1 MTEKIKMT
9 RDIHNFVRGEMDWEG
24 AIDLLSRVSESD
36 EWIDYLLM
44 EMELYEYF
52 NQTNRLVK
60 DREMFISENWLADDG
75 IVEFGGRS

>member
-1 MTEKIKMT
+1 
-9 RDIHNFVRGEMDWEG
+9 MDWEG

-60 DREMFISENWLADDG
+60 DREMFISEN
-75 IVEFGGRS
+75 

>member
-1 MTEKIKMT
+1 
-9 RDIHNFVRGEMDWEG
+9 MDWEG